1 MCHSLASEQLLGEQ
15 WQLLQV
21 HRHQRD
27 AETCTLI
34 YLPERCSLDEC
45 PHFISWT
52 DIKSMKENRNKHLKE
67 SQEWKQIDLD
77 VFQCN
82 CPIAYNEPACIHL
95 SHLRKIQTIKAFFFS
110 FFEDVGEAPEHL
122 CLDHSVILKSLHTV
136 SFPARVFPRNTG
148 NNKCKTLSH
157 NSRYVI
163 ICLYNECQIK
173 AKCQKRIHQT
183 VVYKTKMKICSS
195 LEEI

>member
-122 CLDHSVILKSLHTV
+122 CLDHSVILKSLLWKNIILCHFLLGFSPEIPETINAKLWVITV
-136 SFPARVFPRNTG
+136 DM
-148 NNKCKTLSH
+148 LSYACIM
-157 NSRYVI
+157 NVR
-163 ICLYNECQIK
+163 
-173 AKCQKRIHQT
+173 
-183 VVYKTKMKICSS
+183 
-195 LEEI
+195 